1 MCWWCVCVRAP
12 HSSSKEGG
20 ACARAPTNTYTM
32 GFGLA
37 RGGLPCPH
45 PRLPSASSGA
55 AAAPD
60 EAGVSPCLPSA
71 SSGAAAATD
80 EAGDGERGT
89 GNGEGLGVEGLGLGF
104 RV

>member
-60 EAGVSPCLPSA
+60 EAG
-71 SSGAAAATD
+71 
-80 EAGDGERGT
+80 DGERGT
-89 GNGEGLGVEGLGLGF
+89 GNGERG
-104 RV
+104 RVGG